1 MIHAKPRTF
10 VWHGAQ
16 SDAARKLAHD
26 IDGRPLTARHVVG
39 RQKAQ
44 ATWRFRVKHMTRSQ
58 RRERAAQYW
67 KLRKGL
73 RDGTLVPLTSTDGLG
88 YRGPPEWIRG

>member
-1 MIHAKPRTF
+1 MQHEDPPTTSMDDLSPQDMSWAE
-10 VWHGAQ
+10 
-16 SDAARKLAHD
+16 RKIAE
-26 IDGRPLTARHVVG
+26 
-39 RQKAQ
+39 

-67 KLRKGL
+67 ELRRGL
-73 RDGTLVPLTSTDGLG
+73 REGTLVPLTSTDGLG